1 MKLVILGIKLNLI
14 KNWNIWQ
21 VSDEELS
28 DYECYYLSTRKNNYL
43 ITKNKTINYLI
54 EKENRIWN
62 TK

>member
-54 EKENRIWN
+54 EKEDKIWN

>member
-28 DYECYYLSTRKNNYL
+28 DYECYYLSTRKNDYL

-54 EKENRIWN
+54 EKEDKIWN